1 MTPKEFLDILSAA
14 ARLKTTMRHCWTME
28 SRQESVADHS
38 WRITLMAMLLSGTE
52 EFRDIDLNKVMRMCL
67 IHDLGEAFTG
77 DIPTFRKSGAD
88 TAVEDEIFARW
99 VSGFPE
105 ANREEWST
113 LLREMDALETRE
125 AKLYKA
131 LDRLEALISHN
142 ESDIRTWLPLEYG
155 LQLTYG
161 QESMQ
166 FSPWLTELRRLV
178 DEWTLN
184 KIENE
189 GTEETPC

>member
-1 MTPKEFLDILSAA
+1 MTPKEFLDVLSVA

-28 SRQESVADHS
+28 DRQESVADHS
-38 WRITLMAMLLSGTE
+38 WRITLMAMLLTGTE
-52 EFRDIDLNKVMRMCL
+52 EFKDVDLNRVIRMCL

-77 DIPTFRKSGAD
+77 DVPAFLKSGAD
-88 TAVEDEIFARW
+88 AAAEDELFARW
-99 VSGFPE
+99 VAGFPE
-105 ANREEWST
+105 ANREEWAS

-161 QESMQ
+161 QDGMR
-166 FSPWLTELRRLV
+166 FSPWIAELRRLV
-178 DEWTLN
+178 DDWSKE
-184 KIENE
+184 KMGADGGAE
-189 GTEETPC
+189 